1 MKKILSLTLL
11 SFLSFSFLYSQNK
24 HIYFTI
30 KKDAIQ
36 ANKVNIYAKNTS
48 ASTITG
54 QLGAS
59 KLTLCIALPASLTPV
74 PTIKI
79 TSAISG
85 QDFDAIINDTYNDLN
100 VFTWNATGSPANTT
114 FDPNVEVL
122 LASVEFSAGQGS
134 STVKL
139 ASIPAGGTSTFDY
152 CYIAPNGTDEGD
164 YGNPFY
170 SNIVNDPNLSNCN
183 GPNDYTTNCL
193 STLAVAG
200 VTLPVNWLSFTASLK
215 GSGAVLNWSAEE
227 KNSRNFEITRSL
239 DGTKFTTINQVAS
252 KGNGTNSYT
261 YIDEAVTKVKTQGD
275 IFYQL
280 IQVDKDGKRNPSAI
294 RTVRISLPEGGISV
308 SPNPVLNIA
317 TVRFNHPKEEK
328 ATLLITDANGKVVYQ
343 QATQL
348 QKGYNQKDINL
359 SAISKGNYNLSVV
372 SNSANKTIQLV
383 KAGQ

>member
-1 MKKILSLTLL
+1 MRKILLTITILL
-11 SFLSFSFLYSQNK
+11 SSIVTILAQNR
-24 HIYFTI
+24 I
-30 KKDAIQ
+30 K
-36 ANKVNIYAKNTS
+36 
-48 ASTITG
+48 G
-54 QLGAS
+54 
-59 KLTLCIALPASLTPV
+59 TLKA
-74 PTIKI
+74 
-79 TSAISG
+79 
-85 QDFDAIINDTYNDLN
+85 
-100 VFTWNATGSPANTT
+100 
-114 FDPNVEVL
+114 
-122 LASVEFSAGQGS
+122 GS
-134 STVKL
+134 SANSVIISWK
-139 ASIPAGGTSTFDY
+139 PTSTFSTTVAQWNMLLEIPKTVSPKPSMTIKTNFLPALFPTIDKNDTTADY
-152 CYIAPNGTDEGD
+152 SDGFYAYKIACFSPASTASNWTKDQEYNIIEVSFDNSTSNTADVRLVHLPDGGSDGQGGFIVAQAVTGDDYLSDWDNGVF
-164 YGNPFY
+164 YGTGA
-170 SNIVNDPNLSNCN
+170 VNGSGVSELS
-183 GPNDYTTNCL
+183 YVTV
-193 STLAVAG
+193 SG
-200 VTLPVNWLSFTASLK
+200 VLLPVNWLSFTASLK

-261 YIDEAVTKVKTQGD
+261 YTDEAVTKVKTQGD

>member
-1 MKKILSLTLL
+1 MKKNLLSLFYLL
-11 SFLSFSFLYSQNK
+11 LCVSQINAQTVQA
-24 HIYFTI
+24 TI
-30 KKDAIQ
+30 KKGSQ
-36 ANKVNIYAKNTS
+36 ANSVIIAIKPSTTFSGKLSSLQFAIGIPQTLTTGVIAAISVNKNTYIS
-48 ASTITG
+48 YAPSIQTETQTSTAYTVFVFSGDGSQASGTEKTYTEGVDNDMVEVSFTG
-54 QLGAS
+54 GAS
-59 KLTLCIALPASLTPV
+59 GAIAAARLMQV
-74 PTIKI
+74 PNGGTGTNANFYIANAGTDI
-79 TSAISG
+79 TNLSAQFYG
-85 QDFDAIINDTYNDLN
+85 TGAVNDGNNYAGD
-100 VFTWNATGSPANTT
+100 SY
-114 FDPNVEVL
+114 VEV
-122 LASVEFSAGQGS
+122 AGI
-134 STVKL
+134 L
-139 ASIPAGGTSTFDY
+139 
-152 CYIAPNGTDEGD
+152 
-164 YGNPFY
+164 
-170 SNIVNDPNLSNCN
+170 
-183 GPNDYTTNCL
+183 
-193 STLAVAG
+193 
-200 VTLPVNWLSFTASLK
+200 LPVNWLSFTASLK
-215 GSGAVLNWSAEE
+215 GSGALLNWSAEE
-227 KNSRNFEITRSL
+227 KNSKNFEITRSL

-280 IQVDKDGKRNPSAI
+280 IQVDKDGKRSPSAI

-372 SNSANKTIQLV
+372 SSSANKTIQLV

>member
-1 MKKILSLTLL
+1 M
-11 SFLSFSFLYSQNK
+11 K
-24 HIYFTI
+24 HIYAFIVFAFLNIVNLNAQDFQFTVKAGTKPNSVI
-30 KKDAIQ
+30 
-36 ANKVNIYAKNTS
+36 IYFKTGTAT
-48 ASTITG
+48 TG
-54 QLGAS
+54 QIS
-59 KLTLCIALPASLTPV
+59 SMQLTLAVPSSVSPKPTAAILNNYYGGAGQIAYPAPYLSTETTTDGDMYVYTFDGVGSTSQPSETYAAGTEYPV
-74 PTIKI
+74 LEV
-79 TSAISG
+79 
-85 QDFDAIINDTYNDLN
+85 Q
-100 VFTWNATGSPANTT
+100 FTGGPNATSVVRLAQI
-114 FDPNVEVL
+114 PN
-122 LASVEFSAGQGS
+122 
-134 STVKL
+134 
-139 ASIPAGGTSTFDY
+139 GGTSGDKPGQY
-152 CYIAPNGTDEGD
+152 NCYMAIGGTDVTNTTSQF
-164 YGNPFY
+164 YGTGATNDGNGYGGY
-170 SNIVNDPNLSNCN
+170 SYVSI
-183 GPNDYTTNCL
+183 
-193 STLAVAG
+193 AG
-200 VTLPVNWLSFTASLK
+200 ILLPVNWLSFTASLK

-227 KNSRNFEITRSL
+227 KNSKNFEITRSL

-261 YIDEAVTKVKTQGD
+261 YTDEAVTKIKTQGD

-328 ATLLITDANGKVVYQ
+328 ATLRITDANGKVVYQ

-348 QKGYNQKDINL
+348 QKGYNQKEINL